1 MGNDAPPDLLRAR
14 VGAPAGSI
22 CSARG
27 RSTMNSY
34 RYEIGLRMRHPS
46 PDPAEITC
54 APRLDPSRYW
64 HAHEPR
70 TAPTGRPLE
79 GPCQDRE
86 DAGLC
91 RYQVLPS
98 HDRQRVAP

>member
-1 MGNDAPPDLLRAR
+1 MVAGSDVMGNDAPPDLLRAR

-46 PDPAEITC
+46 PDPAEIMH
-54 APRLDPSRYW
+54 APRPDPSRFW
-64 HAHEPR
+64 HAHEPTTVPSAVRPRPATRR
-70 TAPTGRPLE
+70 TVIAAATALDNWR
-79 GPCQDRE
+79 
-86 DAGLC
+86 
-91 RYQVLPS
+91 
-98 HDRQRVAP
+98 